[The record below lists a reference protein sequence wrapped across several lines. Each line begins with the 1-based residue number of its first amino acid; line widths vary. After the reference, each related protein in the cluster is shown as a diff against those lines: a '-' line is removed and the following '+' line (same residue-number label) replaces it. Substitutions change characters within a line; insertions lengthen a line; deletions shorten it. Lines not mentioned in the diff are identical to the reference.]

1 MKTLTELESQ
11 LLTALQAAVEA
22 ECTLADYQPE
32 WEEQAR
38 AAIEAA
44 TEEVES

>member
-1 MKTLTELESQ
+1 MTSMTELESQ
-11 LLTALQAAVEA
+11 LLSALQAAVEA

-38 AAIEAA
+38 AAIKAA